1 MDVAVTQVHPVG
13 ERVGELRS
21 NRADLAAQP
30 AEVVEQPRP
39 LGRQLLEQAGEVEHV
54 HGRPMIAHVSGD
66 RETLLFEI
74 HVAGQLVNE
83 LAAREFV
90 RRRLKVGAQVLLAQI
105 GRSGP
110 ITPSELERATGL
122 RPSTLR
128 ERMQPLF
135 DGALVRRVPSKA
147 DRRSHS
153 FEITA
158 RGRALLEATWPAIEA
173 AEQALEAELG
183 GPLEDHRA
191 TLEAIVRAAQA
202 ALARDSAES
211 ATD

>member
-1 MDVAVTQVHPVG
+1 
-13 ERVGELRS
+13 
-21 NRADLAAQP
+21 
-30 AEVVEQPRP
+30 
-39 LGRQLLEQAGEVEHV
+39 
-54 HGRPMIAHVSGD
+54 MIAHVAAD

-74 HVAGQLVNE
+74 VIAGQLVNE

-90 RRRLKVGAQVLLAQI
+90 RRRLKVGAQVLLTHIA
-105 GRSGP
+105 RSGP

-135 DGALVRRVPSKA
+135 DGELVRRVPSTE

-153 FEITA
+153 FEITE
-158 RGRALLEATWPAIEA
+158 RGRELQEYTWPAIEA
-173 AEQALEAELG
+173 AERALEAQLG
-183 GPLEDHRA
+183 APLEAHRES
-191 TLEAIVRAAQA
+191 LLAIVRAAQA
-202 ALARDSAES
+202 ALAVDSAES